1 MKASIL
7 EQLAAMRKLR
17 PPAKVRASCNLFL
30 YGHGER
36 LEVAAETVGEVVD
49 VTHGGA
55 LLLVR
60 WPGSKGLHQTSFDS
74 VDVVEEARP

>member
-1 MKASIL
+1 MTTTATIL
-7 EQLAAMRKLR
+7 ERLAAMRKIKV
-17 PPAKVRASCNLFL
+17 PAKVRASCTLF
-30 YGHGER
+30 YGTGER
-36 LEVAAETVGEVVD
+36 LVVEAETIGVVVD

-74 VDVVEEARP
+74 VDVVEASP